1 MPSTFIQQRNKAFK
15 KYNPEES
22 FYQNSKITKKSPSTL
37 HRWSKVDMST
47 HAQQSRLNNRG
58 RRRILTEN
66 EEGSILTWIRE
77 RAEKGTVT
85 LGKDIINYII
95 ILTQGQWK
103 PTKGDISKL
112 CKQLD
117 ISSKTQKKR
126 NSKQMR
132 STYES
137 EIANFHTKIKEL
149 NLKPSE

>member
-1 MPSTFIQQRNKAFK
+1 MSSTFIQQRNKAFK
-15 KYNPEES
+15 KYNPEEF

-47 HAQQSRLNNRG
+47 HAQQSRFNNRG

-85 LGKDIINYII
+85 SGKDIINYII
-95 ILTQGQWK
+95 ILTQGWWK

-132 STYES
+132 SIYES
-137 EIANFHTKIKEL
+137 EIVNFHTKIKEL